1 MKKLRV
7 YIDTSVI
14 AGCLDDEFSLESNQ
28 LMEAIKQEKFILL
41 MSDIIVSKL
50 INAPQSVKDI
60 LLSIPQRVIE
70 VVKITAEVLQLRNA
84 YINEGVVTSKS
95 INDATHVAAATIAR
109 ADAIISWNFKHI
121 DCLAFKQT
129 SQEKMAEDMKNLSY
143 SDQIEYLQKK
153 INESDLKLWWESIN
167 NKK

>member
-1 MKKLRV
+1 
-7 YIDTSVI
+7 
-14 AGCLDDEFSLESNQ
+14 
-28 LMEAIKQEKFILL
+28 MEAIKQEKFILL
-41 MSDIIVSKL
+41 MSDIIVSEL

-70 VVKITAEVLQLRNA
+70 VVKITPEVLQLRDA

-121 DCLAFKQT
+121 VRLD
-129 SQEKMAEDMKNLSY
+129 KMKGYNQINLLNGYGILTIISPLEVTI
-143 SDQIEYLQKK
+143 DEA
-153 INESDLKLWWESIN
+153 NDN
-167 NKK
+167 

>member
-7 YIDTSVI
+7 YLDTSVI

-41 MSDIIVSKL
+41 MSDIIVSEL
-50 INAPQSVKDI
+50 INASQAVKDI

-70 VVKITAEVLQLRNA
+70 VVKITPEVLQLRDA

-109 ADAIISWNFKHI
+109 AAAIISWNFKHI
-121 DCLAFKQT
+121 VRLD
-129 SQEKMAEDMKNLSY
+129 KMKGYNQINLLNGYGILTIISPLEVTI
-143 SDQIEYLQKK
+143 DEAKD
-153 INESDLKLWWESIN
+153 N
-167 NKK
+167 

>member
-7 YIDTSVI
+7 YLDTSVI

-41 MSDIIVSKL
+41 MSDIIVSEL
-50 INAPQSVKDI
+50 INASQAVKDI

-70 VVKITAEVLQLRNA
+70 VVKITPEVLQLRDA

-109 ADAIISWNFKHI
+109 ADPIISWNFKHI
-121 DCLAFKQT
+121 VRLD
-129 SQEKMAEDMKNLSY
+129 KMKGYNQINLLNGYGILTIISPLEVTI
-143 SDQIEYLQKK
+143 DEA
-153 INESDLKLWWESIN
+153 NDN
-167 NKK
+167 

>member
-50 INAPQSVKDI
+50 INAPQAVKDI

-70 VVKITAEVLQLRNA
+70 VVKITAEVLQLRDA

-121 DCLAFKQT
+121 VRLD
-129 SQEKMAEDMKNLSY
+129 KMKGYNQINLLNGYGILTIISPLEVTI
-143 SDQIEYLQKK
+143 DEA
-153 INESDLKLWWESIN
+153 NDN
-167 NKK
+167 

>member
-41 MSDIIVSKL
+41 MSDIIVSEL

-109 ADAIISWNFKHI
+109 AAAIISWNFKHI
-121 DCLAFKQT
+121 VRLD
-129 SQEKMAEDMKNLSY
+129 KMKGYNQINLLNGYGILTIISPLEVTI
-143 SDQIEYLQKK
+143 DEAKD
-153 INESDLKLWWESIN
+153 N
-167 NKK
+167 

>member
-41 MSDIIVSKL
+41 MSDIIVSEL
-50 INAPQSVKDI
+50 INASQSVKDI

-95 INDATHVAAATIAR
+95 INDATDVAAATIAR
-109 ADAIISWNFKHI
+109 AAAIISWNFKHI
-121 DCLAFKQT
+121 VRLD
-129 SQEKMAEDMKNLSY
+129 KMKGYNQINLLNGYGILTIISPLEVTI
-143 SDQIEYLQKK
+143 DEA
-153 INESDLKLWWESIN
+153 NDN
-167 NKK
+167 

>member
-41 MSDIIVSKL
+41 MSDIIVSEL

-95 INDATHVAAATIAR
+95 INDATDV

-121 DCLAFKQT
+121 VRLD
-129 SQEKMAEDMKNLSY
+129 KMKGYNQINLLNGYGILTIISPLEVTI
-143 SDQIEYLQKK
+143 DQA
-153 INESDLKLWWESIN
+153 NDN
-167 NKK
+167 

>member
-41 MSDIIVSKL
+41 MSDIIVSEL
-50 INAPQSVKDI
+50 INASQAVKDI

-70 VVKITAEVLQLRNA
+70 VVKITPEVLQLRDA

-95 INDATHVAAATIAR
+95 INDATDV

-121 DCLAFKQT
+121 VRLD
-129 SQEKMAEDMKNLSY
+129 KMKGYNQINLLNGYGILTIISPLEVTI
-143 SDQIEYLQKK
+143 DQA
-153 INESDLKLWWESIN
+153 NDN
-167 NKK
+167 

>member
-41 MSDIIVSKL
+41 MSDIIVSEL
-50 INAPQSVKDI
+50 INAPQAVKDI

-70 VVKITAEVLQLRNA
+70 VVKITPEVLQLRDA

-109 ADAIISWNFKHI
+109 AAAIISWNFKHI
-121 DCLAFKQT
+121 VRLD
-129 SQEKMAEDMKNLSY
+129 KMKGYNQINLLNGYGILTIISPLEVTI
-143 SDQIEYLQKK
+143 DEA
-153 INESDLKLWWESIN
+153 NDN
-167 NKK
+167 

>member
-41 MSDIIVSKL
+41 MSDIIVSEL
-50 INAPQSVKDI
+50 INAPQAVKDI

-109 ADAIISWNFKHI
+109 AAAIISWNFKHI
-121 DCLAFKQT
+121 VRLD
-129 SQEKMAEDMKNLSY
+129 KMKGYNQINLLNGYGILTIISPLEVTI
-143 SDQIEYLQKK
+143 DEAKD
-153 INESDLKLWWESIN
+153 N
-167 NKK
+167 

>member
-14 AGCLDDEFSLESNQ
+14 AGCLDDEFSLKSNQ

-41 MSDIIVSKL
+41 MSDIIVSEL
-50 INAPQSVKDI
+50 INAPQAVKDI

-70 VVKITAEVLQLRNA
+70 VVKITPEVLQLRDA

-121 DCLAFKQT
+121 VRLD
-129 SQEKMAEDMKNLSY
+129 KMKGYNQINLLNGYGILTIISPLEVTI
-143 SDQIEYLQKK
+143 DEA
-153 INESDLKLWWESIN
+153 NDN
-167 NKK
+167 

>member
-14 AGCLDDEFSLESNQ
+14 GGCLDDELSLESNQ

-50 INAPQSVKDI
+50 INAPQAVKDI

-70 VVKITAEVLQLRNA
+70 VVKITPEVLQLRDA
-84 YINEGVVTSKS
+84 YINEGVVTPKS

-121 DCLAFKQT
+121 VRLD
-129 SQEKMAEDMKNLSY
+129 KMKGYNQINLLNGYGILTIISPLEVTI
-143 SDQIEYLQKK
+143 DEA
-153 INESDLKLWWESIN
+153 NDN
-167 NKK
+167 

>member
-41 MSDIIVSKL
+41 MSDIIVSEL
-50 INAPQSVKDI
+50 INASQSVKDI

-70 VVKITAEVLQLRNA
+70 VVKITPEVLQLRDA

-95 INDATHVAAATIAR
+95 INDATDV

-121 DCLAFKQT
+121 VRLD
-129 SQEKMAEDMKNLSY
+129 KMKGYNQINLLNGYGILTIISPLEVTI
-143 SDQIEYLQKK
+143 DEA
-153 INESDLKLWWESIN
+153 NDN
-167 NKK
+167 

>member
-14 AGCLDDEFSLESNQ
+14 AGCLDDEFSLKSNQ

-50 INAPQSVKDI
+50 INAPQAVKDI

-70 VVKITAEVLQLRNA
+70 VVKITPEVLQLRDA

-121 DCLAFKQT
+121 VRLD
-129 SQEKMAEDMKNLSY
+129 KMKGYNQINLLNGYGILTIISPLEVTI
-143 SDQIEYLQKK
+143 DEA
-153 INESDLKLWWESIN
+153 NDN
-167 NKK
+167 

>member
-1 MKKLRV
+1 
-7 YIDTSVI
+7 
-14 AGCLDDEFSLESNQ
+14 
-28 LMEAIKQEKFILL
+28 MEAIKQEKFILL
-41 MSDIIVSKL
+41 MSDIIVSEL

-109 ADAIISWNFKHI
+109 AAAIISWNFKHI
-121 DCLAFKQT
+121 VRLD
-129 SQEKMAEDMKNLSY
+129 KMKGYNQINLLNGYGILTIISPLEVTI
-143 SDQIEYLQKK
+143 DQA
-153 INESDLKLWWESIN
+153 NDN
-167 NKK
+167 

>member
-7 YIDTSVI
+7 YLDTSVI
-14 AGCLDDEFSLESNQ
+14 AGCLDDEFSLKSNQ

-41 MSDIIVSKL
+41 MSDIIVSEL
-50 INAPQSVKDI
+50 INAPQAVKDI

-70 VVKITAEVLQLRNA
+70 VVKITPEVLQLRDA

-109 ADAIISWNFKHI
+109 ADPIISWNFKHI
-121 DCLAFKQT
+121 VRLD
-129 SQEKMAEDMKNLSY
+129 KMKGYNQINLLNGYGILTIISPLEVTI
-143 SDQIEYLQKK
+143 DEA
-153 INESDLKLWWESIN
+153 NDN
-167 NKK
+167 

>member
-7 YIDTSVI
+7 YLDTSVI

-109 ADAIISWNFKHI
+109 ADPIISWNFKHI
-121 DCLAFKQT
+121 VRLD
-129 SQEKMAEDMKNLSY
+129 KMKGYNQINLLNGYGILTIISPLEVTI
-143 SDQIEYLQKK
+143 DEA
-153 INESDLKLWWESIN
+153 NDN
-167 NKK
+167 

>member
-1 MKKLRV
+1 
-7 YIDTSVI
+7 
-14 AGCLDDEFSLESNQ
+14 
-28 LMEAIKQEKFILL
+28 MEAIKQEKFILL

-109 ADAIISWNFKHI
+109 AAAIISWNFKHI
-121 DCLAFKQT
+121 VRLD
-129 SQEKMAEDMKNLSY
+129 KMKGYNQINLLNGYGILTIISPLEVTI
-143 SDQIEYLQKK
+143 DEA
-153 INESDLKLWWESIN
+153 NDN
-167 NKK
+167 

>member
-7 YIDTSVI
+7 YLDTSVI

-41 MSDIIVSKL
+41 MSDIIVSEL
-50 INAPQSVKDI
+50 INASQAVKDI

-70 VVKITAEVLQLRNA
+70 VVKITPEVLQLRDA

-109 ADAIISWNFKHI
+109 AAAIISWNFKHI
-121 DCLAFKQT
+121 VRLD
-129 SQEKMAEDMKNLSY
+129 KMKGYNQINLLNGYGILTIISPLEVTI
-143 SDQIEYLQKK
+143 DEA
-153 INESDLKLWWESIN
+153 NDN
-167 NKK
+167 

>member
-41 MSDIIVSKL
+41 MSDIIVSEL

-109 ADAIISWNFKHI
+109 AAAIISWNFKHI
-121 DCLAFKQT
+121 VRLD
-129 SQEKMAEDMKNLSY
+129 KMKGYNQINLLNGYGILTIISTLEVTI
-143 SDQIEYLQKK
+143 DEA
-153 INESDLKLWWESIN
+153 NDN
-167 NKK
+167 